1 LARSADVV
9 RASRTSIRRSPGS
22 LDLRGAK
29 ILRAGVR
36 SPFHMSGTPPAS
48 SPEPIA
54 VPGAGTTSR
63 AWPLPLLQRSIR
75 YHRPRAPF
83 CGVGYCTNCLVRVD
97 GRTNVRACREG
108 FDRPGMKTTA
118 NAWPSPSFDLLGIV
132 DVAFPRGIDTLRGFR
147 RPAAFTS
154 LYQRVV
160 RRLSGYDDPPT
171 EAAPDPVPDPIRRTA
186 EVAVVG
192 GGVSGT
198 AAATA
203 LVRSGFGPVVV
214 LDRDARDPSSAGEL
228 LGRTTVV
235 FLPPPEPTRTHP
247 FSIVATNDAGRGIE
261 VRARSVVVATG
272 GYDASLLFSGNDRP
286 GVLTAEGALALSA
299 PGAAPFEHAI
309 VFGGGDRAREIVTRF
324 PGRISAVVAPGE
336 IGPDL
341 SRLASER
348 GVPLYPRSLVLSTVG
363 RRRVRGL
370 RLRTRS
376 DGPAFRLGGDAVIL
390 AHRRVPHPQLFFQA
404 GAQMQWRSR
413 HAAYFPIVSETGQTT
428 VPGLYAVGEAAGV
441 FDPATAISSAQR
453 TAASILGRP
462 TIAPAPSP
470 GPDMDLPGE
479 LEGYYRELLRQ
490 PRGSGKWIACPCEDV
505 LLDEIEDAERHHYR
519 GIEVIKR
526 YTGLGTGLCQGRYC
540 LPDALLLLSIL
551 EERRPSEVGYITQ
564 RPPVLPTPLGALASF
579 ASPLDEKETP

>member
-1 LARSADVV
+1 
-9 RASRTSIRRSPGS
+9 
-22 LDLRGAK
+22 
-29 ILRAGVR
+29 
-36 SPFHMSGTPPAS
+36 MSGMPSAS
-48 SPEPIA
+48 SPEPSS
-54 VPGAGTTSR
+54 VPRVGSPSR
-63 AWPLPLLQRSIR
+63 KGLLPLLQRSIR

-108 FDRPGMKTTA
+108 FDLPGMKTTA

-132 DVAFPRGIDTLRGFR
+132 DVVFPRGIDTLRGFR

-171 EAAPDPVPDPIRRTA
+171 EATQQPPPASIRRIV

-192 GGVSGT
+192 GGVSGS
-198 AAATA
+198 AAAGA
-203 LVRSGFGPVVV
+203 LLRSGVGSVVV
-214 LDRDARDPSSAGEL
+214 LDRDARASTLSGAEM
-228 LGRTTVV
+228 LGRTTAV
-235 FLPPPEPTRTHP
+235 FLPPPDPAAAQP
-247 FSIVATNDAGRGIE
+247 FSLAATNDSGQGVE
-261 VRARSVVVATG
+261 VRARSVIVATG

-286 GVLTAEGALALSA
+286 GVLTAEGAFALSA
-299 PGAAPFEHAI
+299 PGPPPFNRAV
-309 VFGGGDRAREIVTRF
+309 VFGGGERAREVLARF
-324 PGRISAVVAPGE
+324 PSRISAIAAPGDVN
-336 IGPDL
+336 PDL
-341 SRLASER
+341 TRLASEQ

-370 RLRTRS
+370 TLRTRS
-376 DGPAFRLGGDAVIL
+376 DGPSFRLGADAIIL

-404 GAQMQWRSR
+404 GALMQWRSR
-413 HAAYFPIVSETGQTT
+413 AAAYFPIVSETGQTT

-441 FDPATAISSAQR
+441 FDPAAAVRCAQLAATSIVQRDSSA
-453 TAASILGRP
+453 
-462 TIAPAPSP
+462 PSSSNP
-470 GPDMDLPGE
+470 PSMDLPGE

-505 LLDEIEDAERHHYR
+505 LLHEVEDAERRGYR

-540 LPDALLLLSIL
+540 LPDAVLLLSIL
-551 EERRPSEVGYITQ
+551 EQRRPSEVGYITQ
-564 RPPVLPTPLGALASF
+564 RPPVLPTSLGALASF
-579 ASPLDEKETP
+579 AGPPDEKEAP